1 MKPLGIVRNMDDL
14 GRVVIPK
21 EIRRTIG
28 VKEGDEMEIF
38 ATNRGVYFQKYD
50 PNNETAPDIFRD
62 KEPAVVPAQ
71 PLAKTESRKKVL
83 MHDYGANE
91 ERYLSLTEDQ
101 IRLLDYF
108 HDECGFDFRYEIVD
122 EEIFEEI

>member
-1 MKPLGIVRNMDDL
+1 MKPTNNNG
-14 GRVVIPK
+14 
-21 EIRRTIG
+21 
-28 VKEGDEMEIF
+28 EIF
-38 ATNRGVYFQKYD
+38 SC
-50 PNNETAPDIFRD
+50 NNCGNH
-62 KEPAVVPAQ
+62 AQ
-71 PLAKTESRKKVL
+71 PPAKTASRKKVL

-122 EEIFEEI
+122 EETFEEI

>member
-1 MKPLGIVRNMDDL
+1 MKATGIVRRVDDL
-14 GRVVIPK
+14 GRFVIPK
-21 EIRRTIG
+21 EIRRNLNIG
-28 VKEGDEMEIF
+28 EDEPMEIF
-38 ATNRGVYFQKYD
+38 TTNQGIFIQKASLDAT
-50 PNNETAPDIFRD
+50 PDIFKD
-62 KEPAVVPAQ
+62 NNSAVVPAQ
-71 PLAKTESRKKVL
+71 STAKTESRKKVL

-122 EEIFEEI
+122 EETFEEI